1 MARVAVDPGA
11 GLDRALITE
20 RAMRTGTV
28 AILLERMG
36 FERYLGPLP
45 RGGVAAFDA
54 LYLRPN
60 PMARLRVRRQH
71 GAVQAAR
78 FAAARRAE
86 AASLNRS
93 LAAHPV
99 VLLARD
105 RAPATA
111 VWFDTASGE
120 WRHASGG
127 QSGEDIVTLGAV
139 MWRCRIGQ
147 ATSRCAQL
155 LRTLH
160 ARR

>member
-1 MARVAVDPGA
+1 MALVAADPDA
-11 GLDRALITE
+11 GLDRGLITE
-20 RAMRTGTV
+20 GAMRSGTV
-28 AILLERMG
+28 TIMLERMG
-36 FERYLGPLP
+36 FERCLGPLP
-45 RGGVAAFDA
+45 RGGVAAFDG
-54 LYLRPN
+54 LYLRPD
-60 PMARLRVRRQH
+60 PMARARVRRQH
-71 GAVQAAR
+71 GAAQAAR
-78 FAAARRAE
+78 FAEARWAE

-111 VWFDTASGE
+111 VWFDIVSGA
-120 WRHASGG
+120 WRHTSGG

-147 ATSRCAQL
+147 AAWRCAQI